1 MTTMQLELPML
12 TIAKQNQLN
21 YESDAKNS
29 CRNFYKTKRLVGD
42 DDASK
47 LCSKSTYFT
56 FKNTFE
62 SSVALTNMYLYQDIF
77 NSKYAEDY
85 ANTLGIEISS
95 LSDLMRSDDSSYKYW
110 FIDLYDQVSLH
121 YK

>member
-1 MTTMQLELPML
+1 ML

-21 YESDAKNS
+21 YERDATNTCLS
-29 CRNFYKTKRLVGD
+29 FYKTYHLVGD

-47 LCSKSTYFT
+47 LCSISTYFT
-56 FKNTFE
+56 FNNTFE

-85 ANTLGIEISS
+85 ANTLGIEIST
-95 LSDLMRSDDSSYKYW
+95 LPDMLHGDDS
-110 FIDLYDQVSLH
+110 
-121 YK
+121 